1 MVTKIQCKTLFDI
14 TATGVRNNY
23 KASQYIYDHEGQLIK
38 SEVEWIKAR
47 NQQRNWETVNQI
59 MSLRTLPERISAPVH
74 RDDAWWFEFEIP
86 NASALKTNED
96 ELGLIKKDAQ
106 GVPMIVNLDE
116 KSPLVPYI
124 VIDGEDVNVWFEV
137 I

>member
-38 SEVEWIKAR
+38 SEVAWIKAR

-59 MSLRTLPERISAPVH
+59 MSLRALPERISAPVH
-74 RDDAWWFEFEIP
+74 RDGAWWFDFEIP

-96 ELGLIKKDAQ
+96 ELGLIKQDAQ
-106 GVPMIVNLDE
+106 GVPMIVSLDE
-116 KSPLVPYI
+116 KSPLVPYF
-124 VIDGEDVNVWFEV
+124 VIDGKDVNIWFEV